1 MKPPI
6 LVNTW
11 HSRLKEALGLVP
23 VGGWLVLEEYLT

>member
-1 MKPPI
+1 MKPLI

-11 HSRLKEALGLVP
+11 HGRLKEALGLVP